1 MEQFCQTDTGL
12 RVLAPAKINL
22 TLLIAGKR
30 PDGFHEIET
39 VMAKINYCDELLF
52 EPAGSGEF
60 ELCCTGTHWAPDG
73 QDNLIW
79 KAAKLLENI
88 TGKKLA
94 VRTTLC
100 KNIPAGS
107 GLGSASSDAAAAL
120 MGLNRFAGLG
130 LTTEQLTPLAAS
142 LGSDVVFFLGKPLAF
157 CAGRGEKISP
167 IAENFSFRAFLV
179 TKNIN
184 TSTKRVYGNYAH
196 CQQEYLGLCA
206 KINSFLSK
214 NRVDLAAKICAN
226 MLAESCFRLHPELAR
241 LRDYIHSLTGK
252 DVCLSGSGSAM
263 YCLLD
268 THDIEHLECWRD
280 RLRTDLN
287 CESRLVYNNSW

>member
-1 MEQFCQTDTGL
+1 MEQFCQTEKGL

-30 PDGFHEIET
+30 PDGFHDIET
-39 VMAKINYCDELLF
+39 VMAKIDYCDELLF
-52 EPAGSGEF
+52 EPADSGEF
-60 ELCCTGTHWAPDG
+60 ELRCTGPQWAPDG
-73 QDNLIW
+73 PDNLIW
-79 KAAKLLENI
+79 KAATLLENT

-120 MGLNRFAGLG
+120 MGLNRYFKLG

-142 LGSDVVFFLGKPLAF
+142 LGSDVVFFLGKSLAF
-157 CAGRGEKISP
+157 CTGRGEKISP
-167 IAENFSFRAFLV
+167 IAEKFSFRAFLV
-179 TKNIN
+179 TTNIN
-184 TSTKRVYGNYAH
+184 TSTKKVYENYAH
-196 CQQEYLGLCA
+196 SKDVYLSLSEQ
-206 KINSFLSK
+206 INSFLSK

-268 THDIEHLECWRD
+268 TNDVEHLECWRD
-280 RLRTDLN
+280 RLRNDLN